1 MLYAPGLVVGRLLDR
16 GYLRLPVLVASVV
29 FVICMFLTAECT
41 QYWQFLLC
49 QGFGIGVSHERCFIA
64 DFGPLTSVNPLARNR
79 STV

>member
-16 GYLRLPVLVASVV
+16 VYLRLPVLVASVV

-49 QGFGIGVSHERCFIA
+49 QGFGIGVSHDRCFVA
-64 DFGPLTSVNPLARNR
+64 EFGQLTSVDLLARNR